1 MIILNLPK
9 KNKKLITSIPVV
21 YYNQRCASP
30 LSVFYRTGRLRA
42 VKMSSLVNNKL
53 VIKIPTVQVASEEE
67 KKNAIKPNVFVKLLK
82 TKT

>member
-1 MIILNLPK
+1 
-9 KNKKLITSIPVV
+9 
-21 YYNQRCASP
+21 
-30 LSVFYRTGRLRA
+30 
-42 VKMSSLVNNKL
+42 MSSLVNNKL